1 MTLKIR
7 KNVLVI
13 AKTAVILTLYFRN
26 RKSYY
31 LNIFLLPSIFGSSF
45 LFSFAAPKINHS
57 DFLLNSIKNL
67 GLTGKVS
74 TSVENEDINIL
85 YDLLSTDLVA
95 FVKRANFQR
104 RNFDKMYIELGFLT
118 CKHYW
123 DNEKG
128 WDFLSIPIENWNL
141 SFKAYYFP
149 KTADIHSLVYFV
161 NTDLDLQNHLK
172 NRVKRDDFKESIEI
186 LREIYLKLKI
196 GIYTYLQFDSMLRKG
211 FKFGG
216 IDTYLHFDS
225 ML

>member
-1 MTLKIR
+1 M
-7 KNVLVI
+7 

-45 LFSFAAPKINHS
+45 LFSFPAPKINHS

-85 YDLLSTDLVA
+85 YDFLSTDLVA

-104 RNFDKMYIELGFLT
+104 RDFDKMYIELGFLT

-123 DNEKG
+123 DNEKR

-161 NTDLDLQNHLK
+161 NTDLDFQNHLK

>member
-1 MTLKIR
+1 MTLKIW

-31 LNIFLLPSIFGSSF
+31 LSRFLLPSIFGSSF
-45 LFSFAAPKINHS
+45 LFSFPAPTINHS

-74 TSVENEDINIL
+74 TSVENKDINIL
-85 YDLLSTDLVA
+85 YDFLSTDLVA

-104 RNFDKMYIELGFLT
+104 RDFDKMYIEFGFLT

-128 WDFLSIPIENWNL
+128 WDFLSISIENWNL

-161 NTDLDLQNHLK
+161 NTDLD
-172 NRVKRDDFKESIEI
+172 F
-186 LREIYLKLKI
+186 
-196 GIYTYLQFDSMLRKG
+196 
-211 FKFGG
+211 
-216 IDTYLHFDS
+216 
-225 ML
+225 

>member
-1 MTLKIR
+1 
-7 KNVLVI
+7 
-13 AKTAVILTLYFRN
+13 
-26 RKSYY
+26 
-31 LNIFLLPSIFGSSF
+31 
-45 LFSFAAPKINHS
+45 LFSFPAPTINHS

-74 TSVENEDINIL
+74 TSVENKDINIL

-95 FVKRANFQR
+95 FVKHANFQR
-104 RNFDKMYIELGFLT
+104 RDFDKMYIEFGFLT

-149 KTADIHSLVYFV
+149 KTADIHSLVYFA
-161 NTDLDLQNHLK
+161 NTDFDLQNHLK
-172 NRVKRDDFKESIEI
+172 NRVKREDFKESIEI